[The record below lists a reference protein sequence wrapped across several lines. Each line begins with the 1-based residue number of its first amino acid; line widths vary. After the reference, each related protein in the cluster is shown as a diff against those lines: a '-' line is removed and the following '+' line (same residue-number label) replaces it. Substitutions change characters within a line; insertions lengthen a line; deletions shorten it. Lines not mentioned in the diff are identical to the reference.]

1 MYSRNR
7 RVWDKEPAPNDTIS
21 LAEREID
28 GRRLVVLDGNHCE
41 RDEWVLVYAGGQ
53 FVKARVLD
61 GGPWPIAVCYD
72 GAGS

>member
-1 MYSRNR
+1 MKR
-7 RVWDKEPAPNDTIS
+7 RVVKA

-28 GRRLVVLDGNHCE
+28 GRRLVVLDGNSCQ

-61 GGPWPIAVCYD
+61 DGPLPLAICYD
-72 GAGS
+72 GSGA